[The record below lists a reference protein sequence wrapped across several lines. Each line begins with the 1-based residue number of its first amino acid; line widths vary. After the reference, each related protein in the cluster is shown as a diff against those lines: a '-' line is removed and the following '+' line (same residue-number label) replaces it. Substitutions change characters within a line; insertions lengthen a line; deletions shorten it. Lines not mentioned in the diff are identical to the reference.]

1 MMRAPVSTRYDARL
15 ILEALMLLRTSVYP
29 RSWSITGVLAIALL
43 AGCSGSGG
51 SSGGPGGDGSG
62 GGSSGGSGGTG
73 GGTGMESIGPDGGE
87 VTSRDG
93 RLTLIIPEGAL
104 DEPTEITIDAL
115 ETRDLG
121 DEFEELV
128 DALGETMAYELGP
141 DGLEFNEPITARIAS
156 ELPLV
161 QDDDSLAL
169 HLGLMFTSDGEEVAL
184 LDNLRVELDED
195 DDTTSVSG

>member
-1 MMRAPVSTRYDARL
+1 
-15 ILEALMLLRTSVYP
+15 
-29 RSWSITGVLAIALL
+29 
-43 AGCSGSGG
+43 
-51 SSGGPGGDGSG
+51 
-62 GGSSGGSGGTG
+62 
-73 GGTGMESIGPDGGE
+73 ESIGPDGGE
-87 VTSRDG
+87 ITSRDG

-104 DEPTEITIDAL
+104 DEPTEITIEAL
-115 ETRDLG
+115 EVRDLG

-128 DALGETMAYELGP
+128 DTLGETMAYELGP

-195 DDTTSVSG
+195 DDTTSVSGELAHFSPLVDTVDQLGSSIQFQVFGV